1 MYVYLLR
8 TLSLQISKTKLLVKM
23 ASENGRIANL
33 TEEDLQE
40 IINTKDSKA
49 HASNTSG
56 PVIFTTSLNT
66 MLYLYN
72 TTIINKK
79 GMFLMFSSKGQ
90 GVRAQ
95 NFKMM
100 IKLSIIV
107 FFVLKLHRG
116 NT

>member
-49 HASNTSG
+49 A
-56 PVIFTTSLNT
+56 
-66 MLYLYN
+66 
-72 TTIINKK
+72 
-79 GMFLMFSSKGQ
+79 
-90 GVRAQ
+90 
-95 NFKMM
+95 
-100 IKLSIIV
+100 
-107 FFVLKLHRG
+107 
-116 NT
+116 